1 MSASTSTSTNPITK
15 IPPFIFKNLQIVG
28 NEMEFSELLLT
39 LLPEKMVDF
48 ESLKA
53 NGFDV
58 HFNALLGLTNSGLIL
73 DNFEKDTTY
82 RKDLLHRMCVD
93 MQLKGKVKGMTDE
106 CKVLFKIIISSICP
120 RVGGTDIIS
129 WPHRHL
135 IYFLLTEKKVNL
147 GDYFFERICEAIF
160 YRESQRRT
168 TIVHPRLL
176 SDLLF
181 QGGIIKNLQKFYPEL
196 VASKVLPD
204 VLSASFLTKMHL
216 INSKVVQPS
225 QEFEVR
231 LEDRLYVDGYPVISE
246 LDCEE
251 VIQDYLKYLRAE
263 GFTVTREMVPKA
275 PVNLYN
281 PRQRKSK
288 RKAETQEEQVK
299 PDLLTQKKIKVEQA
313 AAEQRTKK
321 KHEAPAEKVA
331 EESSRA
337 PKRKMRLNVDEDDS
351 EETRSDEETLADK
364 LSKKQVHV
372 SKGKTPKFVFNEAE
386 IGIGYTKP
394 LRTIHPE
401 AINISSSDNSEELD
415 CSTDEM
421 IRKGKESRDKF
432 TSSDKSQQKDKH
444 VLSDNPI
451 SELQKHLSPD
461 TLNNHPFSHE
471 TAKPISPPK
480 SNSPPTSAEHVSPE
494 RVHTCAP
501 CPSEVDVVLITNSA
515 PESPQHS
522 TIPYISTTSS
532 DPFGNLSNQLYDDL
546 LRLSEIKNRFLVCP
560 SDVDVEVSAIKAK
573 ICNALDL
580 VGKDIKAVIGKRDLE
595 VVNLMR
601 EALARVSLKRL
612 TMFNHEE
619 AENARASAISAREA
633 ADDMLLKM
641 FKNCGVDSKLFKSLE
656 DQRIESERIAQ
667 ATERIAQAAAL
678 LNQEEVLM
686 LGFSEDGGSSSD
698 KGKAPLEPGVDHL
711 SVFQQAIE
719 KQRSDHQVLETKVDK
734 LDSKVDTLN
743 DKFDMI
749 IALLKKP

>member
-1 MSASTSTSTNPITK
+1 
-15 IPPFIFKNLQIVG
+15 
-28 NEMEFSELLLT
+28 
-39 LLPEKMVDF
+39 
-48 ESLKA
+48 
-53 NGFDV
+53 
-58 HFNALLGLTNSGLIL
+58 
-73 DNFEKDTTY
+73 
-82 RKDLLHRMCVD
+82 MCVD

-106 CKVLFKIIISSICP
+106 CRVLFKIIISSICP
-120 RVGGTDIIS
+120 RVGVTDTIS

-135 IYFLLTEKKVNL
+135 IYFLLSEKKVNL

-160 YRESQRRT
+160 YSKSQRRT

-196 VASKVLPD
+196 VASKVVPD

-231 LEDRLYVDGYPVISE
+231 LEDRLYVNGYPIISE
-246 LDCEE
+246 LDSEE
-251 VIQDYLKYLRAE
+251 VIQDYLKGLQAE

-275 PVNLYN
+275 PINMYNLK
-281 PRQRKSK
+281 QRKSK
-288 RKAETQEEQVK
+288 RKADTQEDKVQ
-299 PDLLTQKKIKVEQA
+299 PDLLAQKKIKVEQTV
-313 AAEQRTKK
+313 AEQRTKK
-321 KHEAPAEKVA
+321 KHEAPAEKVV

-337 PKRKMRLNVDEDDS
+337 PKRKMVLNVDEDDS

-364 LSKKQVHV
+364 LKKKQVPA

-401 AINISSSDNSEELD
+401 AINISSSDNSEEPA
-415 CSTDEM
+415 CSTDEI
-421 IRKGKESRDKF
+421 IRKGKESINKF
-432 TSSDKSQQKDKH
+432 TSSDKSEQKDKH

-451 SELQKHLSPD
+451 SELEKHLSPD

-471 TAKPISPPK
+471 TAKPTSPPKPISPPTQPQQETSTK
-480 SNSPPTSAEHVSPE
+480 PSSDPQPDITPAPINSPTKQTSPCKSAEPTSEPTTYEQAPDHNPNPGAEHVSPE
-494 RVHTCAP
+494 SVHTCAP
-501 CPSEVDVVLITNSA
+501 CPSEADVVLITNPA
-515 PESPQHS
+515 PESPKHS
-522 TIPYISTTSS
+522 TIPDISPKSS

-546 LRLSEIKNRFLVCP
+546 LRLSKIKNRFLVCP

-573 ICNALDL
+573 ICSSLDL
-580 VGKDIKAVIGKRDLE
+580 VGEDIKAVIGKRDLE

-619 AENARASAISAREA
+619 AENARISAILAKET

-641 FKNCGVDSKLFKSLE
+641 FKNCWVDSKLFKSSE

-667 ATERIAQAAAL
+667 ETERIAQEAAL
-678 LNQEEVLM
+678 LNQKEVLM

-698 KGKAPLEPGVDHL
+698 KGKAPLEADVDHL
-711 SVFQQAIE
+711 SVLQQAIE
-719 KQRSDHQVLETKVDK
+719 RQRSDHQVLETKVDK
-734 LDSKVDTLN
+734 LDSKVDNLN
-743 DKFDMI
+743 DKFDVI